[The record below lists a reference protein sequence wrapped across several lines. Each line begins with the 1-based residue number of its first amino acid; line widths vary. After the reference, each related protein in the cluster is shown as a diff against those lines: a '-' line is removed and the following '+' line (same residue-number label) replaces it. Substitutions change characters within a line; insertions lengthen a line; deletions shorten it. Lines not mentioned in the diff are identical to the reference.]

1 MRSHASEVRDQ
12 ISIPTPCEN
21 SESKSLFVFG
31 VVYKVHDPHDVYLD
45 ATGVVNEKC
54 YEGKTELLPEER
66 YKGHINQSKGLVHR
80 SPTIS
85 KSEGRLFLSLNFS
98 N

>member
-1 MRSHASEVRDQ
+1 M
-12 ISIPTPCEN
+12 
-21 SESKSLFVFG
+21 FG

-45 ATGVVNEKC
+45 ATGVVREKC
-54 YEGKTELLPEER
+54 CEGKTELTAEER
-66 YKGHINQSKGLVHR
+66 YKGHINQGKGLVHG

-85 KSEGRLFLSLNFS
+85 KSESRLFLSLEFS